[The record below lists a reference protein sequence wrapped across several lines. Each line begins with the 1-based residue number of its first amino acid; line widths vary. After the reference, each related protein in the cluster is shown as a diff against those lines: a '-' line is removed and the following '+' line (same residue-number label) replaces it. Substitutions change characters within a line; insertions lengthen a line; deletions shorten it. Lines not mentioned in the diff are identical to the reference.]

1 MKKIINGKLYNTDTA
16 RLVGEWSNAGGWQ
29 DLGHLEETLYQK
41 KTGEFFLHGE
51 GGPASKYAEQ
61 TGQNSWTGGEKII
74 PLSYET
80 ARQWA
85 EDHLT
90 ADQYQ
95 AVFGEVAEDDSRT
108 TLLLSLPASTVKKIK
123 QEAVQAGMTVSAYID
138 RKIKL

>member
-1 MKKIINGKLYNTDTA
+1 MKKIIGGKLYNTDTA
-16 RLVGEWSNAGGWQ
+16 RLVGEWSNAGDWR
-29 DLGHLEETLYQK
+29 DFGHMEEALYQK

-90 ADQYQ
+90 AEQYQ
-95 AVFGEVAEDDSRT
+95 ATFGEVVEDDSRT
-108 TLLLSLPASTVKKIK
+108 TLLLSLPAATVKKIK
-123 QEAVQAGMTVSAYID
+123 QEAAQAGLTVSAYIES
-138 RKIKL
+138 KL

>member
-16 RLVGEWSNAGGWQ
+16 RQVGTWSNSADCN
-29 DLGHLEETLYQK
+29 DLSWVEESLYQK
-41 KTGEFFLHGE
+41 KTGEFFLHGQ
-51 GGPASKYAEQ
+51 GGPNTRYAQQLEAS
-61 TGQNSWTGGEKII
+61 NWTGGETIS
-74 PLSYET
+74 LVSYDS

-123 QEAVQAGMTVSAYID
+123 QEAAQAGMTVSAYVES
-138 RKIKL
+138 KI

>member
-1 MKKIINGKLYNTDTA
+1 MKKIIGGKLYNTDTA
-16 RLVGEWSNAGGWQ
+16 RLVGEWSNAGDWR
-29 DLGHLEETLYQK
+29 DFGHMEEALYQK

-90 ADQYQ
+90 AEQYQ
-95 AVFGEVAEDDSRT
+95 ATFGEVVEDDSRT
-108 TLLLSLPASTVKKIK
+108 TLLLSLPVATVKKIK
-123 QEAVQAGMTVSAYID
+123 QNAAQAGLTVSAYIVS
-138 RKIKL
+138 KIKL

>member
-1 MKKIINGKLYNTDTA
+1 MKKIIGGKLYNTDTA
-16 RLVGEWSNAGGWQ
+16 RLVGEWSNAGDWR
-29 DLGHLEETLYQK
+29 DFGHMEEALYQK

-61 TGQNSWTGGEKII
+61 TRQNAWTGGEKII

-90 ADQYQ
+90 AEQYER
-95 AVFGEVAEDDSRT
+95 AFGEVAEDEGRS
-108 TLLLSLPASTVKKIK
+108 TLLLSLSTSTIKKIK
-123 QEAVQAGMTVSAYID
+123 QEAAQAGLTVSAYIES
-138 RKIKL
+138 KL

>member
-16 RLVGEWSNAGGWQ
+16 RQVGTWSNSADCN
-29 DLGHLEETLYQK
+29 DLSWVEESLYQK
-41 KTGEFFLHGE
+41 KTGEFFLHGQ
-51 GGPASKYAEQ
+51 GGPNTRYAQQLEAS
-61 TGQNSWTGGEKII
+61 NWTGGETIS
-74 PLSYET
+74 LVSYDS

-123 QEAVQAGMTVSAYID
+123 QEAAQAGMTVSAYVES
-138 RKIKL
+138 KF

>member
-1 MKKIINGKLYNTDTA
+1 MKKIIGGKLYNTDTA
-16 RLVGEWSNAGGWQ
+16 RLVGEWSNAGDWR
-29 DLGHLEETLYQK
+29 DFGHMEEALYQK

-90 ADQYQ
+90 AEQYQ
-95 AVFGEVAEDDSRT
+95 ATFGEVVEDDSRT
-108 TLLLSLPASTVKKIK
+108 TLLLSLPVATVKKIK
-123 QEAVQAGMTVSAYID
+123 RNAAQAGLTVSAYVES
-138 RKIKL
+138 KF

>member
-1 MKKIINGKLYNTDTA
+1 MKKIIGGKLYNTDTA
-16 RLVGEWSNAGGWQ
+16 RLVGEWSNAGDWR
-29 DLGHLEETLYQK
+29 DFGHMEEALYQK

-90 ADQYQ
+90 AEQYQ
-95 AVFGEVAEDDSRT
+95 ATFGEVVEDDSRT
-108 TLLLSLPASTVKKIK
+108 TLLLSLPVATVKKIK
-123 QEAVQAGMTVSAYID
+123 RNAAQAGLTVSAYVES
-138 RKIKL
+138 KIKL